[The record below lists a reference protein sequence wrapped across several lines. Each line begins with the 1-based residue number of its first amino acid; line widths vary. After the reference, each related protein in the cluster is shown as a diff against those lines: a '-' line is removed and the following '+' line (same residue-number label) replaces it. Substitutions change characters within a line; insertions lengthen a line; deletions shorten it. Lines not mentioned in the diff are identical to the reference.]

1 MKPIL
6 READAETLA
15 ILQAIDIDE
24 LRGISNQVAKSVKTQ
39 LQTVV
44 MSGVAFDKAVEKV
57 MTSSDKLTQY
67 ASTYMNTSRSMLSQK
82 VSDLSAENYKEEGG
96 VVYWEY
102 FGALPDEKTR
112 DECLMGLGVQ
122 PSGSYPNAPFFTDDE
137 KIGFQSEFGIR
148 WNCRHEFNQITE
160 DYYEEM
166 TGNSAKNIS
175 EYDEG
180 VFNQYKE
187 LLND

>member
-82 VSDLSAENYKEEGG
+82 VSDLSAENYKE
-96 VVYWEY
+96 
-102 FGALPDEKTR
+102 
-112 DECLMGLGVQ
+112 
-122 PSGSYPNAPFFTDDE
+122 
-137 KIGFQSEFGIR
+137 
-148 WNCRHEFNQITE
+148 
-160 DYYEEM
+160 
-166 TGNSAKNIS
+166 
-175 EYDEG
+175 
-180 VFNQYKE
+180 
-187 LLND
+187 